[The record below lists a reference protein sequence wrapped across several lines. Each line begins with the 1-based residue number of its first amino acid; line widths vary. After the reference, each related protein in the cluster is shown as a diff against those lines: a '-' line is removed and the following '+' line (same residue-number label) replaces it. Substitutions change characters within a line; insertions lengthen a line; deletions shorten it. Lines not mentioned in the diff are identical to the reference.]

1 MEAENKAEKPKNKK
15 RVIVKTLVFL
25 LVLLVIAA
33 LVPQKLRYRDGGT
46 VEYRAALYSVTKWH
60 AIAEGEEPG
69 EYYYR
74 VGTTVKILG
83 RTVHDDQRVV
93 SAGELKAQ

>member
-1 MEAENKAEKPKNKK
+1 MEAESKAEKSKSRK

-25 LVLLVIAA
+25 LVLLIIAA
-33 LVPQKLRYRDGGT
+33 LIPQKLRYRDGGT

-83 RTVHDDQRVV
+83 RTVKDDQRVV
-93 SAGELKAQ
+93 PASELEEQ